1 MPKEISEKD
10 WQLFREKVPIWQDA
24 YIDKL
29 NQEYIEILNSSN
41 SPADKFW
48 ELEKRIN
55 TDKRK
60 TGVVCDMRKSK
71 MVENIISFITDGVI
85 GIDDLSE
92 FDDDLKVA
100 IQLILAF

>member
-10 WQLFREKVPIWQDA
+10 WQLFRKKVPIWQDA

-41 SPADKFW
+41 SPADTFW

-60 TGVVCDMRKSK
+60 TGLVCDMRRSK

-92 FDDDLKVA
+92 YDDDLKVE
-100 IQLILAF
+100 LILAF

>member
-1 MPKEISEKD
+1 M
-10 WQLFREKVPIWQDA
+10 A
-24 YIDKL
+24 TYIYR
-29 NQEYIEILNSSN
+29 QTES
-41 SPADKFW
+41 
-48 ELEKRIN
+48 
-55 TDKRK
+55 
-60 TGVVCDMRKSK
+60 GVVCDMRKSK

>member
-10 WQLFREKVPIWQDA
+10 WQLFRKKVPIWQDA
-24 YIDKL
+24 HIDKL

-55 TDKRK
+55 TDKHK

-92 FDDDLKVA
+92 FGDDLKVA